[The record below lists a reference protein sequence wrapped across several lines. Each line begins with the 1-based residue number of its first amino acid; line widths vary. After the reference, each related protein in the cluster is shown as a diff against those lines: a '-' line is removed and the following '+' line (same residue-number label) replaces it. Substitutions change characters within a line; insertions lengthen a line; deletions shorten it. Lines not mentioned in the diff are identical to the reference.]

1 MKVKI
6 TLLEEVLGSS
16 PSNEDL
22 LATYI
27 ASKAPTSDLTA
38 EEVDNIKAQ
47 NAEER
52 ITVFPKTAD
61 GTPFLY
67 DYQVKGMF
75 KDSCKMLAK
84 AGKAGYAGG
93 KACAAIKA
101 YKQAIDGLIFV
112 TPREI
117 PYDLH
122 GMKVDFCERPLRA
135 QTPMGE
141 RVGTT
146 MTKSKNIF
154 IMIALSFLL
163 GVMIT
168 ISEPDLQVLAGQVP
182 SIPNMVL
189 ILTVAVG
196 VGFFLVLALV
206 RMLFGIQLSHMLLV
220 FYAVVFTLA
229 YFVPGDFL
237 AVAFDS
243 GGVTT
248 GPMTV
253 PFIMALGVGISAIRS
268 DKRAA
273 DDSFGLVAL
282 CSIGPILAVLVLSMI
297 YRPDVNAMST
307 GSEPIQIMDDTVQM
321 WRAFMEEFPAY
332 MKEIAISL
340 LPIIV
345 FFFFPSAIFPF
356 RFHVHLQRDIYL

>member
-16 PSNEDL
+16 PSNEEL

-27 ASKAPTSDLTA
+27 ASKAPTSDLTT

-47 NAEER
+47 NAEDR

-122 GMKVDFCERPLRA
+122 GMKVDFCERPCGRKLRWA
-135 QTPMGE
+135 NASASQSRRVFPQVQQQNLKSNVSTLSLKTWFVNASTTAKSAALGSGE
-141 RVGTT
+141 TAARAALNGR
-146 MTKSKNIF
+146 KSKN
-154 IMIALSFLL
+154 
-163 GVMIT
+163 
-168 ISEPDLQVLAGQVP
+168 DDR
-182 SIPNMVL
+182 N
-189 ILTVAVG
+189 
-196 VGFFLVLALV
+196 
-206 RMLFGIQLSHMLLV
+206 
-220 FYAVVFTLA
+220 
-229 YFVPGDFL
+229 
-237 AVAFDS
+237 
-243 GGVTT
+243 
-248 GPMTV
+248 
-253 PFIMALGVGISAIRS
+253 
-268 DKRAA
+268 KNAA
-273 DDSFGLVAL
+273 
-282 CSIGPILAVLVLSMI
+282 P
-297 YRPDVNAMST
+297 
-307 GSEPIQIMDDTVQM
+307 
-321 WRAFMEEFPAY
+321 
-332 MKEIAISL
+332 
-340 LPIIV
+340 
-345 FFFFPSAIFPF
+345 
-356 RFHVHLQRDIYL
+356 VHHHRNGKKTEHRKKL

>member
-16 PSNEDL
+16 PSNEEL

-27 ASKAPTSDLTA
+27 ASKAPTSDLTT

-47 NAEER
+47 NAEDR

-141 RVGTT
+141 RVSIA
-146 MTKSKNIF
+146 KSESVPAGATAEFEIECLNPKLED
-154 IMIALSFLL
+154 MVRECLDYGKKRGL
-163 GVMIT
+163 G
-168 ISEPDLQVLAGQVP
+168 
-182 SIPNMVL
+182 
-189 ILTVAVG
+189 
-196 VGFFLVLALV
+196 
-206 RMLFGIQLSHMLLV
+206 
-220 FYAVVFTLA
+220 
-229 YFVPGDFL
+229 
-237 AVAFDS
+237 
-243 GGVTT
+243 
-248 GPMTV
+248 
-253 PFIMALGVGISAIRS
+253 
-268 DKRAA
+268 
-273 DDSFGLVAL
+273 
-282 CSIGPILAVLVLSMI
+282 
-297 YRPDVNAMST
+297 
-307 GSEPIQIMDDTVQM
+307 
-321 WRAFMEEFPAY
+321 
-332 MKEIAISL
+332 
-340 LPIIV
+340 
-345 FFFFPSAIFPF
+345 
-356 RFHVHLQRDIYL
+356 

>member
-16 PSNEDL
+16 PSNEEL

-27 ASKAPTSDLTA
+27 ASKAPTGDLSA

-47 NAEER
+47 NAEDR
-52 ITVFPKTAD
+52 VTVFPKTAD

-141 RVGTT
+141 RVSIA
-146 MTKSKNIF
+146 KS
-154 IMIALSFLL
+154 
-163 GVMIT
+163 
-168 ISEPDLQVLAGQVP
+168 E
-182 SIPNMVL
+182 SIPAGATAEFEIECLDPKLEDMVRECL
-189 ILTVAVG
+189 DYGTKRGLGQWRNSGKGHRDGRKTEHHKKLLLYSITSPRCRQVSDHRRFGAAAGRAWPSQHPRHRLHGAGPQRPVRAVFQG
-196 VGFFLVLALV
+196 
-206 RMLFGIQLSHMLLV
+206 GI
-220 FYAVVFTLA
+220 
-229 YFVPGDFL
+229 P
-237 AVAFDS
+237 
-243 GGVTT
+243 
-248 GPMTV
+248 P
-253 PFIMALGVGISAIRS
+253 
-268 DKRAA
+268 
-273 DDSFGLVAL
+273 
-282 CSIGPILAVLVLSMI
+282 
-297 YRPDVNAMST
+297 
-307 GSEPIQIMDDTVQM
+307 
-321 WRAFMEEFPAY
+321 
-332 MKEIAISL
+332 
-340 LPIIV
+340 
-345 FFFFPSAIFPF
+345 
-356 RFHVHLQRDIYL
+356 